1 MPKPQRARTPNPRHT
16 QAPVDL
22 AQARRHCQRRPDD
35 ASAWQ
40 TLGNLQLAMEPEQ
53 ALASFEQALQLLP
66 HDPHTLELV
75 AKAAQKLGDS
85 ERAETLAAQALDH
98 APHFPPAHHRLA
110 TLHFEKGRFTQALQ
124 HIEQAL
130 AGQPD
135 DCRMLA
141 RKGLILGRLDRHGE
155 AITVFEAL
163 VGREPKDYSHWNN
176 LANLCK
182 DIGKLALADEHYT
195 RAIELA
201 GRRDVLPY
209 SNRLTTLHYDPRRS
223 REYIFEV
230 CKQWQSR
237 FGPAVVP
244 PRPQMID
251 LAPDRLLRV
260 GLVSDGLR
268 QHPVGN
274 MIVGVLERLPSHQ
287 FHLFAY
293 SSSQVSDHLTRRIR
307 TRMHAW
313 RSIKHMD
320 DQRLAQQIRDDG
332 IDILIDLS
340 GHNAGNRMGSMAL
353 QPAPLLVKWVG
364 GLINTTGLDAIDYLL
379 SDAIESPPGED
390 AFYTEKLIRLPDD
403 YICYDPPPY
412 APDVLPL
419 PALANGFITF
429 GCFNNP
435 TKINDELLAHW
446 AALLHEVP
454 DSRLLL
460 KGSAFSN
467 PELRQHV
474 LEVLGAQGIVPER
487 LQVEGPVGHK
497 ALLESYNRVDIALDP
512 WPYSGG
518 LTTCEAL
525 LMGVPVVTLPG
536 PTFAGRHSATH
547 LVNAGLPELVV
558 SSWEQYRARAAG
570 LAGDLS
576 SLVTIRSLLRG
587 VLMNS
592 PVCDN
597 QRFASHLSSA
607 LRAIWQRHCAGQAP
621 AALTF
626 DKQGQ
631 AFFEGEHDAV
641 ALCHPAA
648 PTADGGF
655 SFRFQGRIVTL
666 DHGATL
672 LASPRFVGLQR
683 MGVLSTIAF
692 DPAGRIGNA
701 EQLAQLGELHYYPNT
716 ALGDGRA
723 VTLRACLDPAL
734 SATLEPL
741 PVPGPLQPSQVLARL
756 PLPSL
761 RLDAIEGLGSVDW
774 LLLDNLNDSVA
785 LLEHGAR
792 TLANTLLVQA
802 RINFS
807 ASHEGQ
813 PDIAAVSQRL
823 ALLGFSLCRLHNQ
836 QYRRFAAQ
844 DEGCA
849 DLAASQLVC
858 ADALFL
864 PNAERMAALCEN
876 QRRKLAFLLHTVYD
890 AKDVAV
896 HLLRG
901 LGDEVAQQY
910 LRHCQPGPGK
920 PHAPRDA
927 PPAAVPSVAPAPF
940 QAPQLTFP
948 AQVARYVE
956 KLYSK
961 ANVILE
967 YGSGGSTVL
976 AGRMPGK
983 TVVSVENDL
992 HWAQQMQ
999 RWIEAAA
1006 LPSVPRIYPVD
1017 VGATGAWARPKNAEG
1032 WKRFHSYPL
1041 RVWDEP
1047 FFQAPDV
1054 ILIDGRFRVACFVT
1068 ACLRVRKPTIVLFDD
1083 YLDRPHYHVVE
1094 RLQAPTE
1101 YIGRMARFDL
1111 QPMADIPRNEL
1122 TWLVASF
1129 NEVAYAS

>member
-1 MPKPQRARTPNPRHT
+1 MPKLQRARTPKPRPQ

-22 AQARRHCQRRPDD
+22 AQARRTCQRRPDD
-35 ASAWQ
+35 AGAWQ
-40 TLGNLQLAMEPEQ
+40 ALGNLQLAIEPEQ

-66 HDPHTLELV
+66 HNPQALELV

-85 ERAETLAAQALDH
+85 ERAETLAAQAIEL
-98 APHFPPAHHRLA
+98 APHFAPAHQRLA
-110 TLHFEKGRFTQALQ
+110 TLHFEKGRFKQALQ

-130 AGQPD
+130 AVQPENGH
-135 DCRMLA
+135 MLA

-163 VGREPKDYSHWNN
+163 VRREPKDYSHWNN
-176 LANLCK
+176 LANLYK
-182 DIGKLALADEHYT
+182 DIGQLALADQHYI

-209 SNRLTTLHYDPRRS
+209 SNRLTTLHYDPHSS

-237 FGPAVVP
+237 FGPALVP
-244 PRPQMID
+244 PRPQMAD
-251 LAPDRLLRV
+251 LAPNKLLRV

-274 MIVGVLERLPSHQ
+274 MIVAVLERLPSHQ
-287 FHLFAY
+287 FQLFAY
-293 SSSQVSDHLTRRIR
+293 SSSQVSDHLTKRIR
-307 TRMHAW
+307 ARMQAW
-313 RSIKHMD
+313 RAIKHMD
-320 DQRLAQQIRDDG
+320 DQHLAQQIRDDG

-340 GHNAGNRMGSMAL
+340 GHNAGNRMGCMAL

-364 GLINTTGLDAIDYLL
+364 GLINTTGLEAIDYLL

-412 APDVLPL
+412 APDVGLL
-419 PALANGFITF
+419 PALANGYITF

-435 TKINDELLAHW
+435 TKVNDELLARW
-446 AALLHEVP
+446 AELLHDVP
-454 DSRLLL
+454 HSRLLL
-460 KGSAFSN
+460 KGSAFAN
-467 PELRQHV
+467 PQLRQHV
-474 LEVLGAQGIVPER
+474 QDVLGAQGIAPER

-558 SSWEQYRARAAG
+558 NSWEQYRQRAAG
-570 LAGDLS
+570 LAGDLN
-576 SLVTIRSLLRG
+576 SLTTIRGLLRG

-592 PVCDN
+592 PVCDS
-597 QRFASHLSSA
+597 QRFAGHLSSA
-607 LRAIWQRHCAGQAP
+607 LRAIWQRHCAGQPA
-621 AALTF
+621 AALTL

-631 AFFEGEHDAV
+631 AFFDGQADPV
-641 ALCHPAA
+641 ALTHPAA
-648 PTADGGF
+648 PATDEGF

-672 LASPRFVGLQR
+672 LASPRFVSLQR

-692 DPAGRIGNA
+692 DPPGHIGNA
-701 EQLAQLGELHYYPNT
+701 KQLAQLGELHYYPNS
-716 ALGDGRA
+716 ALGNGQA
-723 VTLRACLDPAL
+723 VTLHACLDPAL

-741 PVPGPLQPSQVLARL
+741 AAPGELQPSQVLARL
-756 PLPSL
+756 PLPTL
-761 RLDAIEGLGSVDW
+761 RLDAIEGLDTVDW
-774 LLLDNLNDSVA
+774 LLLDNLNDSLA
-785 LLEHGAR
+785 TLDHGTR

-802 RINFS
+802 RITFTPT
-807 ASHEGQ
+807 HEGQ

-844 DEGCA
+844 GADCA
-849 DLAASQLVC
+849 GLAASQLVC

-864 PNAERMAALCEN
+864 PTAERMAALSEN

-896 HLLRG
+896 HLLRA
-901 LGDEVAQQY
+901 LGDDVAQGY
-910 LRHCQPGPGK
+910 LRHCQPRP
-920 PHAPRDA
+920 
-927 PPAAVPSVAPAPF
+927 
-940 QAPQLTFP
+940 T
-948 AQVARYVE
+948 AR
-956 KLYSK
+956 
-961 ANVILE
+961 
-967 YGSGGSTVL
+967 
-976 AGRMPGK
+976 
-983 TVVSVENDL
+983 
-992 HWAQQMQ
+992 
-999 RWIEAAA
+999 
-1006 LPSVPRIYPVD
+1006 
-1017 VGATGAWARPKNAEG
+1017 
-1032 WKRFHSYPL
+1032 
-1041 RVWDEP
+1041 
-1047 FFQAPDV
+1047 
-1054 ILIDGRFRVACFVT
+1054 
-1068 ACLRVRKPTIVLFDD
+1068 
-1083 YLDRPHYHVVE
+1083 
-1094 RLQAPTE
+1094 
-1101 YIGRMARFDL
+1101 
-1111 QPMADIPRNEL
+1111 
-1122 TWLVASF
+1122 
-1129 NEVAYAS
+1129 